1 MDLIDSEERFL
12 QKAVGKKHNFSNCE
26 CGFFCHNLVFIFII
40 GKQSNTLQ
48 NPFHE
53 KKLCFC
59 RPFHMQQL
67 KNFMNSPKLM
77 KQNPTCMKG
86 AFWVWR
92 GACSPSKH
100 TDCILCALC
109 AVYWPVLNWQ
119 SCKRPI
125 YFVSHM
131 QRKPFG
137 LCKITFADHLIRVG
151 IWTFLILGARF
162 IWTEECDTE
171 TKSNCLTW
179 NMWHLATL
187 GLQHER

>member
-1 MDLIDSEERFL
+1 M
-12 QKAVGKKHNFSNCE
+12 
-26 CGFFCHNLVFIFII
+26 GFFCHNLVFIFII
-40 GKQSNTLQ
+40 GKQSDTLQ

-92 GACSPSKH
+92 GACSPSKQ
-100 TDCILCALC
+100 TADCILCALC